1 MKYIIERI
9 KISFLLVFSAM
20 LILSSCNK
28 APDQVYG
35 SAFVAPTG
43 NSLAVT
49 IAAIANDSLYYK
61 LIIRGGMLATINS
74 LPNTYTMFVP
84 DNNAMRVFINAI
96 SGGAVPLASPDP
108 VFVGFINA
116 NIPVANAAGIVSYNI
131 CPQAITTASIP
142 STFPNFQYPS
152 ILNPAPALSALLR
165 LTTFPSTRN
174 GNWVNNVPLSA
185 VNTLSAN
192 GVIHTTAAVV
202 APPSRYLWD
211 RVNTDADLTIF
222 RAAFVRADSGVAP
235 TASTSLIGALNN
247 IGANLTVFAPSNA
260 AFKAILSALTGG
272 AIPVAN
278 YVSASGATNVGT
290 TVTVTSTTG
299 LVPGMGL
306 TVTAGAGAFAA
317 NTVVV
322 SVVNSTSFTVSATLT
337 TPLSGGAVVTGNSE
351 QAFISFLGS
360 NSISTTTVK
369 GIVVYHILGNRAFT
383 NNLPTTAT
391 SYPTLLNGAV
401 PTHPG
406 VSLVCTFTGLNVTS
420 ATVKGIVNATAS
432 AIALNPTPDPG
443 GTSDQ
448 HFLNGTLHKINQVLL
463 PQ

>member
-1 MKYIIERI
+1 MKYITERI

-35 SAFVAPTG
+35 PAYVAPSTAPALG
-43 NSLAVT
+43 ET
-49 IAAIANDSLYYK
+49 IATIANDSLYYK

-74 LPNTYTMFVP
+74 RPNTYTMFVP

-96 SGGAVPLASPDP
+96 SGGLVPLAAPDP
-108 VFVGFINA
+108 VFVGFINT
-116 NIPVANAAGIVSYNI
+116 NIPVASAAGIVSYNI
-131 CPQAITTASIP
+131 CPQAITTASIR

-185 VNTLSAN
+185 VNTITAN
-192 GVIHTTAAVV
+192 GVIHTAAAVV

-222 RAAFVRADSGVAP
+222 RAAFVRADSGVATSNP
-235 TASTSLIGALNN
+235 SSLIGALNN
-247 IGANLTVFAPSNA
+247 IGANLTVFAPSNQ
-260 AFKAILSALTGG
+260 AFKNLISALTGG
-272 AIPVAN
+272 VIN
-278 YVSASGATNVGT
+278 
-290 TVTVTSTTG
+290 
-299 LVPGMGL
+299 
-306 TVTAGAGAFAA
+306 
-317 NTVVV
+317 
-322 SVVNSTSFTVSATLT
+322 NSS
-337 TPLSGGAVVTGNSE
+337 PDAVYIG
-351 QAFISFLGS
+351 FLGS
-360 NSISTTTVK
+360 NSVSTTLVK
-369 GIVVYHILGNRAFT
+369 GIVVYHIMGVRAFS
-383 NNLPTTAT
+383 NNLPTAAT

-406 VSLVCTFTGLNVTS
+406 ISLKTTFTGLNVT
-420 ATVKGIVNATAS
+420 AMTCKGVVNATAS
-432 AIALNPTPDPG
+432 NIAINPTPDPF

-448 HFLNGTLHKINQVLL
+448 HFLNGTLHKIDQVML

>member
-1 MKYIIERI
+1 MKYITERI

-20 LILSSCNK
+20 LIFSSCNK

-35 SAFVAPTG
+35 PAYVAPSTAPALG
-43 NSLAVT
+43 ET
-49 IAAIANDSLYYK
+49 IATIANDSLYYK

-74 LPNTYTMFVP
+74 RPNTYTMFVP

-96 SGGAVPLASPDP
+96 SGGLVPLAAPDP

-116 NIPVANAAGIVSYNI
+116 NIPVASAAGIVSYNI
-131 CPQAITTASIP
+131 CPQAITTASIR

-185 VNTLSAN
+185 VNTITAN

-202 APPSRYLWD
+202 VPPSRYLWD

-222 RAAFVRADSGVAP
+222 RAAFVRADSGVATSNP
-235 TASTSLIGALNN
+235 ASLIGALNN
-247 IGANLTVFAPSNA
+247 IGANLTVFAPSNQ
-260 AFKAILSALTGG
+260 AFKNVISVLSGG
-272 AIPVAN
+272 LIPPNVPSDVPYISFLN
-278 YVSASGATNVGT
+278 TNVG
-290 TVTVTSTTG
+290 S
-299 LVPGMGL
+299 
-306 TVTAGAGAFAA
+306 
-317 NTVVV
+317 
-322 SVVNSTSFTVSATLT
+322 
-337 TPLSGGAVVTGNSE
+337 
-351 QAFISFLGS
+351 Q
-360 NSISTTTVK
+360 TVK
-369 GIVVYHILGNRAFT
+369 GIVVYHIMGVRAFS

-406 VSLVCTFTGLNVTS
+406 VSLVCTFTGLNVTA
-420 ATVKGIVNATAS
+420 ATVKGVVNATAS
-432 AIALNPTPDPG
+432 AIALNPTPDPN

-448 HFLNGTLHKINQVLL
+448 HFLNGTLHKIDQVLL